1 MEQVT
6 EFKFNEII
14 SKSKDTLI
22 VVDLWAEWCLP
33 CRMMKP
39 IFEEL
44 SEEYN
49 DVSIIGVNI
58 DKYPN
63 ISANQGVRNIPTIG
77 FYKNGVMVDRIV
89 GAVPKNQLKMK
100 IDALRQ

>member
-58 DKYPN
+58 DETPTIASTYG
-63 ISANQGVRNIPTIG
+63 IRNIPTIL
-77 FYKNGVMVDRIV
+77 FFKNGQPIDRLV
-89 GAVPKNQLKMK
+89 GAVPKSRIKEK
-100 IDALRQ
+100 IDILNQ

>member
-44 SEEYN
+44 FEEYN
-49 DVSIIGVNI
+49 DVSIIGVNVDETPTI
-58 DKYPN
+58 ASTYG
-63 ISANQGVRNIPTIG
+63 IRNIPTIL
-77 FYKNGVMVDRIV
+77 FFKNGIIVDRIV
-89 GAVPKNQLKMK
+89 GAVPKNQIKAK
-100 IDALRQ
+100 IDVLRQ

>member
-49 DVSIIGVNI
+49 DVNIMGVNI
-58 DKYPN
+58 DETPTIASTYG
-63 ISANQGVRNIPTIG
+63 IRNIPTIL
-77 FYKNGVMVDRIV
+77 FFKNGQPIDRIV
-89 GAVPKNQLKMK
+89 GTVPKNQIKMK
-100 IDALRQ
+100 IEELIQ